1 MVFFYFST
9 KTRITHTQ
17 PCLFWWQFTVCFSCV
32 RRVIRNDD
40 ITFPPKWFWLTYF
53 YLKQNC
59 PFERN
64 QMYLGQSNYTAS
76 NYVTHCADKAP
87 KILARIRRGGSVARR
102 WSFPYGNVMWIW
114 QVSRTIPWF
123 YQSSVVG
130 VCSHT
135 GFQGEFG
142 ISATRKR
149 KFEAT
154 RSIKNSLLPS
164 PVARRWRFTFYV
176 ARSVHVKVHASNIV
190 FFKSTQNTGHRC
202 HHILQNANDFNAQ
215 TDTYRTKQIEKE

>member
-1 MVFFYFST
+1 MSVVLPVWECHVNLT
-9 KTRITHTQ
+9 GVT
-17 PCLFWWQFTVCFSCV
+17 
-32 RRVIRNDD
+32 DD
-40 ITFPPKWFWLTYF
+40 SL
-53 YLKQNC
+53 
-59 PFERN
+59 
-64 QMYLGQSNYTAS
+64 
-76 NYVTHCADKAP
+76 
-87 KILARIRRGGSVARR
+87 ILH
-102 WSFPYGNVMWIW
+102 
-114 QVSRTIPWF
+114 
-123 YQSSVVG
+123 SSVVA

-135 GFQGEFG
+135 GFQGELG

-202 HHILQNANDFNAQ
+202 HHILQNANDINAQ
-215 TDTYRTKQIEKE
+215 TDTYRTKQIEKEQQVLHQRHSTTHLEKYAFRIPCNLRTSQTTRQN